1 MKFLIFFYLKIF
13 QHYKLLSD
21 RLQELGSH
29 FGALPVHGGKYNFF
43 FFMLLRFLPPQYI
56 PSTIHSHLHFCT

>member
-1 MKFLIFFYLKIF
+1 MKFEFFFYLEIF

-43 FFMLLRFLPPQYI
+43 FFHVI
-56 PSTIHSHLHFCT
+56 EVSSSTIHTKYDP